1 MYKEFN
7 SLEQSIPYFMS
18 FISFRKWM
26 DRLSSHEKS
35 AIDTYTKGE
44 SYCINSHMRNKLPFS
59 IKKRVYK
66 RVIRHIDTAISKFEL
81 EEPIL
86 IHRWLDRFPS
96 KEFDML
102 KLLTESGEIYI
113 EPGYSSC
120 TLTSDSIGELDW
132 FKRDIK
138 HKIHL
143 IIKVPKG
150 FGIGA
155 YVQVF
160 TEEQSKYQNEF
171 LLARKTKFHIPNISL
186 EIKPLVEIPVEVIAD
201 E

>member
-1 MYKEFN
+1 MCKNFT
-7 SLEQSIPYFMS
+7 SLEQSLQYFMS
-18 FISFRKWM
+18 FFSFRDWM
-26 DRLSSHEKS
+26 DKLSTHEKS

-44 SYCINSHMRNKLPFS
+44 SYFINSHMRNKLPFS
-59 IKKRVYK
+59 LKKRKYK
-66 RVIRHIDTAISKFEL
+66 RVVHHIDTSISKFKL

-86 IHRWLDRFPS
+86 IHRWLARFPS

-102 KLLTESGEIYI
+102 KLIRESGEIYV

-132 FKRDIK
+132 WKRDIK

-143 IIKVPKG
+143 IIRVPRG
-150 FGIGA
+150 VGIGA

-160 TEEQSKYQNEF
+160 SEEKFKYQNEF
-171 LLARKTKFHIPNISL
+171 LLARKTKFHIPDISL
-186 EIKPLVEIPVEVIAD
+186 EMKPLVEIPAEVILND
-201 E
+201 